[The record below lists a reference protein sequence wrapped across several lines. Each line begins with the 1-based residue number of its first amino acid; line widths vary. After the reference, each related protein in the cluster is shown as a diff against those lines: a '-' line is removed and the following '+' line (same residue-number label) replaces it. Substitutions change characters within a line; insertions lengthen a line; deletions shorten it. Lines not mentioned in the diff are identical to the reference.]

1 MSQTYLRSPHLSGD
15 AVVFVADDDVWLV
28 DASGGAATR
37 LTSDNAPA
45 SRPRLSPDGATVA
58 WASRRDGVPEVY
70 VVPVGGGAPTRLSWW
85 GSAQTRVLGWDAEG
99 RVVAATTAGEGHR
112 SRTWAHALPLDGGPG
127 QRLPY
132 GPVAAVARSAAGAVV
147 LQSVVLREPAAWKR
161 YRGGTAA
168 KLWLD
173 PDGSGGFAR
182 FLDLDGQVA
191 DPVWV
196 GDRLLFVSDHES
208 HGNVYSVLVDGSDLR
223 RHSDHTGMYAR
234 DLAGDLSG
242 HGERAVYSHAGGLYV
257 VEDLT
262 PAGQPR
268 ELDVTLHGSRNG
280 RRAHRVEPKLG
291 QLELALDRTGRA
303 SVVGLRGTVQW
314 LPHRD
319 GPVRALADGAGVRTR
334 LPQVLP
340 GTPRGGVWVTDADGD
355 DAVEV
360 GDGTGTRRLAAGQ
373 LGRVLELVVAPDA
386 STVAVATHDGR
397 VVQVVLDSGDVTVVA
412 TEVSD
417 ASGLAYSPDSRW
429 LAWSAPSAVGLRQIR
444 LAEPAT
450 GRVLDAT
457 GLRFVDTQPVFT
469 LDGLHLAFLSA
480 RTFDPVY
487 DAQGFDLSFPVAV
500 RPYLLPLRADT
511 PSPFDP
517 QVGGRPVTPAP
528 DGEQDDVPETTV
540 DAAGLAGRVVP
551 VPGAAGLYSSL
562 RAAKGGL
569 LWLAT
574 PIAGMLGQDRP
585 TTDRRRPS
593 LRRWDFVARRELTVV
608 PELDGYAVSGDGTR
622 IAVRDGDMLRIG
634 PADHPVKPAEQPEAA
649 SGELVDVDLG
659 RLAIVVEPLPEW
671 QQMVRETWRLMRD
684 HFWVEDMG
692 GVDWDD
698 VLDRY
703 LPVVDRIATRDDLS
717 ELVWE
722 MVGELGASHAYERP
736 PVVAPPPGRAAAFL
750 GADLARDA
758 EGWRITRV
766 LPADTS
772 VPNARSPL
780 AAAGVDVRAGDRLL
794 AINGRPVPD
803 VGPGPLLAGR
813 ADSPVELT
821 VQRDGQERQV
831 AVLPLPDELPLRYQ
845 DWVAGR
851 RREVH
856 ERSGGRAGYLHIPD
870 MVSSGWAEFHR
881 DLRAE
886 LARDCLVVDTRENA
900 GGHVSQLVL
909 ERLSRRTLGGD
920 VIRHAPD
927 ELWWGE
933 APRGPLVSIA
943 NEYAG
948 SDGDIV
954 NQSFQEMALGP
965 VVGTRTW
972 GGVIGIDGR
981 YTLVDGTTVTQ
992 PRYAFWFAQ
1001 GGWGVE
1007 NHGVDPD
1014 VEVLHPPQA
1023 WVTGEDPQ
1031 LAEGLRIVLELLD
1044 QHPPLRAPGLD
1055 TRPDRSIPPLP
1066 PRGSHGAA

>member
-1 MSQTYLRSPHLSGD
+1 MTETFLRSPHLSGD
-15 AVVFVADDDVWLV
+15 TVVFVADDDVWLV
-28 DASGGAATR
+28 GESGGIATR
-37 LTSDNAPA
+37 LTSDLAPA
-45 SRPRLSPDGATVA
+45 SRPRLSPDGAMVA

-70 VVPVGGGAPTRLSWW
+70 VVPAAGGAPTRLTWW
-85 GSAQTRVLGWDAEG
+85 GSAQTRLLGWDGEG
-99 RVVAATTAGEGHR
+99 RVVAATTNGEGLR
-112 SRTWAHALPLDGGPG
+112 SRTWAHALSVSGGPG
-127 QRLPY
+127 ERLPY
-132 GPVAAVARSAAGAVV
+132 GPVAGIARSVTGAVV
-147 LQSVVLREPAAWKR
+147 LQSVVFREPATWKR

-173 PDGSGGFAR
+173 PDGSGSFKR

-196 GDRLLFVSDHES
+196 GDRVLFVSDHEG

-223 RHSDHTGMYAR
+223 RHSDHDGMYAR

-242 HGERAVYSHAGGLYV
+242 NGERAIYSRAGELYV
-257 VEDLT
+257 VEDLST
-262 PAGQPR
+262 SGQPR
-268 ELDVTLHGSRNG
+268 KLELALHGSRNG
-280 RRAHRVEPKLG
+280 RRASRVEPKLEH
-291 QLELALDRTGRA
+291 LEQAVDHAGRG

-319 GPVRALADGAGVRTR
+319 GPVRVLAETAGVRTR

-340 GTPRGGVWVTDADGD
+340 GTPRGAVWVTDAEGD
-355 DAVEV
+355 DALEV
-360 GDGTGTRRLAAGQ
+360 GDGASTRRLAAGQ
-373 LGRVLELVVAPDA
+373 LGRVLELAVAPSGTSA
-386 STVAVATHDGR
+386 AVATHDGR
-397 VVQVVLDSGDVTVVA
+397 VVQVFLDSGDVTVVA

-429 LAWSAPSAVGLRQIR
+429 LAWSAPSAVELRQIR
-444 LAEPAT
+444 LAELET
-450 GRVLDAT
+450 GRVLDGT
-457 GLRFVDTQPVFT
+457 SLRFVDTEPVFT
-469 LDGLHLAFLSA
+469 LDGLHVAFLSA

-500 RPYLLPLRADT
+500 RPYLLSLRADT

-517 QVGGRPVTPAP
+517 EVEGRPVAPAP
-528 DGEQDDVPETTV
+528 GAETGQVAETSV
-540 DAAGLAGRVVP
+540 DADGLAGRVVP

-562 RAAKGGL
+562 RAAKDGL
-569 LWLAT
+569 LWLAK
-574 PIAGMLGQDRP
+574 PIAGNLGQDRP

-593 LRRWDFVARRELTVV
+593 LRRWDFATHRELTVV

-622 IAVRDGDMLRIG
+622 IAVRDGDALRIG

-649 SGELVDVDLG
+649 PSELVDVDLG
-659 RLAIVVEPLPEW
+659 RLAIVVDPVPEW

-684 HFWVEDMG
+684 HFWIEDMG

-698 VLDRY
+698 VLSRY
-703 LPVVDRIATRDDLS
+703 LPVVDRLATRDDLS
-717 ELVWE
+717 ELLWE

-736 PVVAPPPGRAAAFL
+736 PVVPPPPGRAASFL
-750 GADLARDA
+750 GADLARDDD
-758 EGWRITRV
+758 GWRIARV

-772 VPNARSPL
+772 VPAARSPL
-780 AAAGVDVRAGDRLL
+780 AAAGVDVRAGDRLV
-794 AINGRPVPD
+794 AIDGRPVPD

-821 VQRDGQERQV
+821 LERDGAEHQV
-831 AVLPLPDELPLRYQ
+831 AVLPLPDEMPLRYQ

-870 MVSSGWAEFHR
+870 MVSTGWAEFHR

-886 LARDCLVVDTRENA
+886 LARDCLVVDTRENG

-920 VIRHAPD
+920 VVRHAPD
-927 ELWWGE
+927 ELWWSE

-954 NQSFQEMALGP
+954 NQSFKEMALGP

-981 YTLVDGTTVTQ
+981 YLLVDGTAVTQ
-992 PRYAFWFAQ
+992 PRYSFWFAQ

-1023 WVTGEDPQ
+1023 WMSGQDPQ
-1031 LAEGLRIVLELLD
+1031 LLEGLRIVLELLEA
-1044 QHPPLRAPGLD
+1044 HPPLRAPAMD

-1066 PRGSHGAA
+1066 PRG

>member
-1 MSQTYLRSPHLSGD
+1 MTGTYLRSPHLSGD

-28 DASGGAATR
+28 DASGGVATR

-45 SRPRLSPDGATVA
+45 SRPRLSPDGGTVA

-70 VVPVGGGAPTRLSWW
+70 VVPVAGGAPTRLTWW
-85 GSAQTRVLGWDAEG
+85 GSAQTRVLGWDADG
-99 RVVAATTAGEGHR
+99 RVVAATTAGEGQR
-112 SRTWAHALPLDGGPG
+112 SRAWAHALPVTGGPG
-127 QRLPY
+127 ERLPY
-132 GPVAAVARSAAGAVV
+132 GPVAAIARSASGAVAM
-147 LQSVVLREPAAWKR
+147 QSVVFREPATWKR

-173 PDGSGGFAR
+173 ADGSGRFER

-196 GDRLLFVSDHES
+196 GDRLLFVSDHEG
-208 HGNVYSVLVDGSDLR
+208 HGNVYSVLADGTDLR
-223 RHSDHTGMYAR
+223 RHSDHTGAYAR

-242 HGERAVYSHAGGLYV
+242 RGERAVYSRAGELYV
-257 VEDLT
+257 VDDLS

-268 ELDVTLHGSRNG
+268 RLEVVLPGSRTG
-280 RRAHRVEPKLG
+280 RRAQRVEPELDKLH
-291 QLELALDRTGRA
+291 LAVDRSGRA

-319 GPVRALADGAGVRTR
+319 GPVRVLADTAGVRTR

-340 GTPRGGVWVTDADGD
+340 HSERGAVWVTDAEGD
-355 DAVEV
+355 DALEV
-360 GDGTGTRRLAAGQ
+360 SDGASTRRLGAGR
-373 LGRVLELVVAPDA
+373 LGRVLELVVAPDGSA
-386 STVAVATHDGR
+386 AAVATHDGR
-397 VVQVVLDSGDVTVVA
+397 VLQVALDTGDVTVVA
-412 TEVSD
+412 TEVTD
-417 ASGLAYSPDSRW
+417 ASGLAWSPDSRW
-429 LAWSAPSAVGLRQIR
+429 LAWSAPSAVDLRQIR

-450 GRVLDAT
+450 GQVLDAT
-457 GLRFVDTQPVFT
+457 PLRFVDTEPVFT
-469 LDGLHLAFLSA
+469 LDGRHLAFLSA

-517 QVGGRPVTPAP
+517 EVQGRPVAPAS
-528 DGEQDDVPETTV
+528 DVDHDEVPPTTV
-540 DAAGLAGRVVP
+540 DAEGLAGRVVA

-562 RAAKGGL
+562 RAAKDGL
-569 LWLAT
+569 LWLAK

-585 TTDRRRPS
+585 ATDKRRAS
-593 LRRWDFVARRELTVV
+593 LRRWDFAARRELTIV
-608 PELDGYAVSGDGTR
+608 PELDGFAVSGDGTR
-622 IAVRDGDMLRIG
+622 VAVRDGEALRIA
-634 PADHPVKPAEQPEAA
+634 PADHPVKPEPADEA
-649 SGELVDVDLG
+649 SRELVEVDLS
-659 RLAIVVEPLPEW
+659 RLAIVVEPLPQW

-684 HFWVEDMG
+684 HFWIEDMG

-698 VLDRY
+698 VLARY
-703 LPVVDRIATRDDLS
+703 LPVVDRLATRDDLS
-717 ELVWE
+717 ELLWE
-722 MVGELGASHAYERP
+722 MIGELGASHCYETP
-736 PVVAPPPGRAAAFL
+736 PVLPPPPGRAAAFL
-750 GADLARDA
+750 GADLTRDA
-758 EGWRITRV
+758 DGWLIARV
-766 LPADTS
+766 LAADTS
-772 VPNARSPL
+772 VPAARSPL
-780 AAAGVDVRAGDRLL
+780 TAAGVDVRAGDRLL
-794 AINGRPVPD
+794 AVDGRPIPD
-803 VGPGPLLAGR
+803 AGPGPLLAGR
-813 ADSPVELT
+813 ADHPVELT
-821 VQRDGQERQV
+821 VERDGQQRQV
-831 AVLPLPDELPLRYQ
+831 AVVPLPDELPLRYQ

-870 MVSSGWAEFHR
+870 MVSTGWAEFHR

-886 LARDCLVVDTRENA
+886 FARDCLVVDTRENG

-920 VIRHAPD
+920 VVRHAPD
-927 ELWWGE
+927 ELWWAE

-954 NQSFQEMALGP
+954 NQSFKQMGLGP

-981 YTLVDGTTVTQ
+981 YTLVDGTSVTQ
-992 PRYAFWFAQ
+992 PRYSFWFADA
-1001 GGWGVE
+1001 GWGVE

-1023 WVTGEDPQ
+1023 WASGEDPQ
-1031 LAEGLRIVLELLD
+1031 LAEGLRIVLELLED
-1044 QHPPLRAPGLD
+1044 HPPLRAPGLD

-1066 PRGSHGAA
+1066 PRG